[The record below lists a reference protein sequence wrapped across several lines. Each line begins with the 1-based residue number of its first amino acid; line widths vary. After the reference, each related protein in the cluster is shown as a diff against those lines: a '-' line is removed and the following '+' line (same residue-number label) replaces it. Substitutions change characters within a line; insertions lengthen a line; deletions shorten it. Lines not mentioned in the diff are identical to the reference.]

1 MTIKSKFSRL
11 ALLAVPLALALSAC
25 ATNFKANVSRFQAE
39 LPAPAGQTFAVVA
52 QDARDQGGLEFSQ
65 YASLVAARM
74 QRLGYVPGAPE
85 NADLIVK
92 FYYGVDQGR
101 DRIRSTGFG
110 DPFWGGWGGP
120 FGYGGPGF
128 YGRGFYGRGFGYGG
142 LWGGGFGPWGGFGGY
157 GGPWG
162 GGGFNSVDVVTI
174 FTSGI
179 DLKIDR
185 RADGKRLFE
194 GKAEAASSSNRLP
207 YLVPNL
213 VEAMFTGFPGNNG
226 ETVRISIAPEKKK

>member
-1 MTIKSKFSRL
+1 MTTKNKLSRL
-11 ALLAVPLALALSAC
+11 ALLAVPLMLSLSAC
-25 ATNFKANVSRFQAE
+25 ATNFNANVSRFQAE
-39 LPAPAGQTFAVVA
+39 LPAPAGQTFAIVA
-52 QDARDQGGLEFSQ
+52 QDPRDQGGLEFSQ

-74 QRLGYVPGAPE
+74 QRLGYNPGTPE

-101 DRIRSTGFG
+101 DRVQTTGFG
-110 DPFWGGWGGP
+110 DPFWGGGWGW
-120 FGYGGPGF
+120 GGPGF

-142 LWGGGFGPWGGFGGY
+142 PFGGGFGPWGGFGGY

-162 GGGFNSVDVVTI
+162 GGGFNNVDVTTI

-185 RADGKRLFE
+185 RTDGKRLFE

-226 ETVRISIAPEKKK
+226 ETVRISVAPEKKK

>member
-1 MTIKSKFSRL
+1 MTMKTKFSRL
-11 ALLAVPLALALSAC
+11 ALLAVPLALSLSAC
-25 ATNFKANVSRFQAE
+25 ATNFRANVSRFQAE
-39 LPAPAGQTFAVVA
+39 LPAPAGQTFAIVA
-52 QDARDQGGLEFSQ
+52 QDPRDQGGLEFSQ
-65 YASLVAARM
+65 YASLIAARM
-74 QRLGYVPGAPE
+74 QRLGYNPGTPDS
-85 NADLIVK
+85 ADLIVK

-101 DRIRSTGFG
+101 DRLQTTGFAG
-110 DPFWGGWGGP
+110 GGWGGP
-120 FGYGGPGF
+120 WGAGLGPWGGGFGRWGGGFGGP
-128 YGRGFYGRGFGYGG
+128 
-142 LWGGGFGPWGGFGGY
+142 WGGGFGPWGGGF
-157 GGPWG
+157 GPWG
-162 GGGFNSVDVVTI
+162 GGFGGWGGGFNDVNVVTI

-226 ETVRISIAPEKKK
+226 ETVRISVAPEKKK